1 MIVSKGRRDLY
12 FDVFKGVMILSVI
25 NIHTVYWSLKAHTPD
40 LFRELAYFVDIPIF
54 FFISGYFSRY
64 ATFTESLSQ
73 ALGQLVR
80 LYRGYLAVTGVVAC
94 ATLLW
99 VFIFKERIPDGLLSS
114 LLSIFTLQL
123 TGELWGYFKGYYGN
137 LWYLHTYFPL
147 LLLVPFLLGTP
158 LYPRIRILIMTLLLT
173 GYWLMT
179 YHFKGHIFLLREW
192 GDVLFYGFIF
202 VLGSSYR
209 IKENR
214 LSPGLVLT
222 SFAINVMIVL
232 FIIYVDDGTL
242 RLSRYKFPPSFQ
254 WLAYSTLLIHLFVL
268 LRPLWNSSI
277 YPLIKFFVPLL
288 AWIGNHSFTVY
299 LFQGLVC
306 SIPYLFVSHLAEPLS
321 SSFLLYL
328 VVYGFNVL
336 LSILIS
342 KIYVISADAIK
353 SRGFLRQG
361 RRRSGS

>member
-1 MIVSKGRRDLY
+1 M
-12 FDVFKGVMILSVI
+12 
-25 NIHTVYWSLKAHTPD
+25 
-40 LFRELAYFVDIPIF
+40 
-54 FFISGYFSRY
+54 
-64 ATFTESLSQ
+64 ESLTQ
-73 ALGQLVR
+73 TFGQLVR
-80 LYRGYLAVTGVVAC
+80 LYRGYLAITGVVAC

-99 VFIFKERIPDGLLSS
+99 VLIFKERIPDDLLSS

-123 TGELWGYFKGYYGN
+123 SGELWGYFKGYYGN

-158 LYPRIRILIMTLLLT
+158 LYPRLRYLILALLLT

-179 YHFKGHIFLLREW
+179 YHYKGHVFLLREW
-192 GDVLFYGFIF
+192 GDVLFYAFIF
-202 VLGSSYR
+202 VLGTSYR
-209 IKENR
+209 FKENQ

-254 WLAYSTLLIHLFVL
+254 WLAYSMLLVHLFVL
-268 LRPLWNSSI
+268 LRGLWNSSI
-277 YPLIKFFVPLL
+277 YPLVKWFVPLL
-288 AWIGNHSFTVY
+288 AWIGNHSLTVY

-306 SIPYLFVSHLAEPLS
+306 SIPFLFVSQLAEQLSSPLS
-321 SSFLLYL
+321 LYL

-336 LSILIS
+336 LSLLIS
-342 KIYVISADAIK
+342 KLYVISADALK
-353 SRGFLRQG
+353 TRRFFWQS
-361 RRRSGS
+361 RRSVSP